1 MRNYLFNIL
10 SLAWT
15 GFFIWQG
22 DLQILMYESQL
33 LKALIK

>member
-15 GFFIWQG
+15 GFFIGQG
-22 DLQILMYESQL
+22 DLQNLVYKSQL